1 MRVLDLMLEFSLV
14 SYMSLR
20 NVIRNISLIKAF
32 MLRIL
37 FSTIVFGKIRLVLML
52 MLTNIFTFMFILM
65 PVGMRVMV
73 VKRMMDIML
82 MEGNR
87 LNIMLV
93 VVRVIERVMSAMIHM
108 ILNIVVVLTTMVNNW
123 SMEMGIFMKHL
134 LMG

>member
-1 MRVLDLMLEFSLV
+1 MLEFSLV